1 MGLLIYWFFLEP
13 VNWEMGS
20 PEPGNPGFGFRFS
33 IVYSKTINHTFPT
46 SELSIKK
53 YTDICHIMK

>member
-33 IVYSKTINHTFPT
+33 FSFSKTINQYR
-46 SELSIKK
+46 SELVVNK
-53 YTDICHIMK
+53 YTDICYILK

>member
-33 IVYSKTINHTFPT
+33 VSYSQSINQKFST
-46 SELSIKK
+46 SELFIKK
-53 YTDICHIMK
+53 YPDLSHV